1 MPSTTVTIQ
10 GLAELNALLSGLP
23 MAIQRIFQ
31 RVGSWYAK
39 AVYDEANSRVPVRT
53 GRLKRSIGQTLSMVE
68 IRIFAT
74 APYAAFVNF
83 GTYRMPARPFL
94 TEPAERLEDKFVNDL
109 ADGILNYFRS
119 GSVA

>member
-31 RVGSWYAK
+31 RVGAWYGK

-53 GRLKRSIGQTLSMVE
+53 GRLKRSIGQSLSMVE

-74 APYAAFVNF
+74 APYASFVNF